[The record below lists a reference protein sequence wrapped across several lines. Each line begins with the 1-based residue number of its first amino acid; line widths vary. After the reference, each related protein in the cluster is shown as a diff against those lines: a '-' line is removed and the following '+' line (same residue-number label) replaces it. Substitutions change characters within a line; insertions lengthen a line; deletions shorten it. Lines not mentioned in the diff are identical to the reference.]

1 MDMRKQLKVQTVT
14 QAQDETGEAGDVR
27 AGDVRHLLHHC
38 TNMPPFY
45 SFGDILS
52 LLL

>member
-27 AGDVRHLLHHC
+27 AGDVRPLLHHYPLHEH
-38 TNMPPFY
+38 TTFL
-45 SFGDILS
+45 FFW
-52 LLL
+52 